1 MTTTH
6 TRRNGGCDS
15 ERRDGERGEERMD
28 CYRLNE
34 LFCRGCRMKA
44 VAVGKK
50 GGRRRAGIWRR
61 CEKRE
66 DGSSTHGRRGAI
78 KFGRKG
84 TPLKGDRR
92 RRRRAID
99 SCPSSPEKEAR
110 EKDV

>member
-1 MTTTH
+1 
-6 TRRNGGCDS
+6 
-15 ERRDGERGEERMD
+15 
-28 CYRLNE
+28 
-34 LFCRGCRMKA
+34 MKA

-66 DGSSTHGRRGAI
+66 DGLSTHGRRGAI

-92 RRRRAID
+92 RRRAID
-99 SCPSSPEKEAR
+99 SCPSCPKKRPGKKICGRRRVGCHRLFTSEHWASASVVVASRRRCFLVVVSISHLSP
-110 EKDV
+110 